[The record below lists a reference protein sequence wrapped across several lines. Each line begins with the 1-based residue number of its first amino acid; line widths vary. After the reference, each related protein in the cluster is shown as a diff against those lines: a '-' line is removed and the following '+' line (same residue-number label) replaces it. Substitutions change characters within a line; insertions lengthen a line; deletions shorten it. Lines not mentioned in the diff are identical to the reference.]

1 MDDYKKMIRESI
13 SSEIGEWI
21 ERLKTQTPDLKFTRQ
36 WKVIFPRGF
45 EVGNNILPVVTGSK
59 EGMRLIGEVSFLL
72 PDSLELDTDELNLT
86 LKNEPFKETVEPKI
100 RPEPME
106 DSLDLLNRM
115 VVSINEFLSGVE
127 IDHPGN
133 QDNRRRTPFFG
144 TDTVKERNKLNV
156 ISFDNG
162 ILGQTKVSSD
172 KLDTIKREML
182 ASSQLPWWFKTI
194 TSYDIRDSLLEK
206 LTEGYIHYKTKL
218 GRDVPLEEFFR
229 EYTSHLK
236 QSDKLH
242 DYCPYKAKPVN
253 LTDKGHCLEDYCS
266 KKPYKA
272 PCSVPLLKFGKKP
285 KE

>member
-1 MDDYKKMIRESI
+1 MEDYKKMIRESI

-21 ERLKTQTPDLKFTRQ
+21 ERLKTQDNEKKLTRQ
-36 WKVIFPRGF
+36 WKVNFPRGF
-45 EVGNNILPVVTGSK
+45 EVGNNILPVITGSK

-72 PDSLELDTDELNLT
+72 PDSLELDTDDLNLT
-86 LKNEPFKETVEPKI
+86 LKNEPFSESVNPMI

-106 DSLDLLNRM
+106 DSLDLINKM

-127 IDHPGN
+127 IKRP
-133 QDNRRRTPFFG
+133 NRIINHKQTPFFG
-144 TDTVKERNKLNV
+144 IDSDKKSKINV
-156 ISFDNG
+156 IGFDNG
-162 ILGQTKVSSD
+162 YTGQTKLSTD

-182 ASSQLPWWFKTI
+182 ASSYLPEWFKTI

-229 EYTSHLK
+229 EYTLHLK
-236 QSDKLH
+236 KSEKLH
-242 DYCPYKAKPVN
+242 DYCPYKAKSVN

-266 KKPYKA
+266 KKPYNA
-272 PCSVPLLKFGKKP
+272 PCSVPVLKFGKKP
-285 KE
+285 ME

>member
-21 ERLKTQTPDLKFTRQ
+21 ERLLAQDKDLKLTRQ
-36 WKVIFPRGF
+36 WKVLFPRGF
-45 EVGNNILPVVTGSK
+45 EVGNNILPVITGSK
-59 EGMRLIGEVSFLL
+59 EGKRLIGEVSFLL
-72 PDSLELDTDELNLT
+72 PDSLELDTEDLNLA
-86 LKNEPFKETVEPKI
+86 LKNEPFKETIEPKVT
-100 RPEPME
+100 PEPME

-115 VVSINEFLSGVE
+115 VMSINEFLSGVE

-144 TDTVKERNKLNV
+144 TDTVQERNKLNV
-156 ISFDNG
+156 TSFDNG
-162 ILGQTKVSSD
+162 YIGQTKLSTD

-182 ASSQLPWWFKTI
+182 ASSQLPEWFKTI
-194 TSYDIRDSLLEK
+194 TSYEIRDSLLEK

-218 GRDVPLEEFFR
+218 GRDVPLGEFFR

-236 QSDKLH
+236 KTGKLH

-266 KKPYKA
+266 KKPYNA
-272 PCSVPLLKFGKKP
+272 PCSVPVLKFGKKP